1 MSKLQEFLAGER
13 PDDVALYLSESFLDA
28 DSRLRKVGEQT
39 DGGVVVV
46 VDGDTGRSAFSAG
59 TGMDAMEFAQTAMGT
74 DGEIADDLS
83 GGYCPDAHDADS
95 ADHDT
100 EFVFAFAEEQNEDV
114 GGLYAEGAVVH
125 AYAHC
130 ACGTSYSDRWVVDE

>member
-74 DGEIADDLS
+74 DGEISDYLNGGECPEAD
-83 GGYCPDAHDADS
+83 DADS
-95 ADHDT
+95 AGHDT

-130 ACGTSYSDRWVVDE
+130 ECGTSYSDRWVVEE